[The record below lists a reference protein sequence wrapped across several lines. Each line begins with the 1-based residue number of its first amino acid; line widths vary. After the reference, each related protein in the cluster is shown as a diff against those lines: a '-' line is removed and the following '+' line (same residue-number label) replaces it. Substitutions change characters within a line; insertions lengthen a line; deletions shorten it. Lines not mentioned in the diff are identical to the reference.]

1 MSTAENKEISRRLFE
16 QVWNEGKVE
25 MLESFHTPDWV
36 IKDPYNTVPA
46 SGLEGAKQYV
56 MSYRKAF
63 PDLNFRID
71 EQVAEGETV
80 VNFLTATGTH
90 EGVLLGLPPSH
101 KKASVSAVVKLRFRN
116 GKIAES
122 TSLWDALTF
131 MRIAGGTEMPQAAA
145 ATARA

>member
-1 MSTAENKEISRRLFE
+1 MSAAENKEISRRLFE

-25 MLESFHTPDWV
+25 MLEGFHTPDCV
-36 IKDPYNTVPA
+36 ITDPYNPTA
-46 SGLEGAKQYV
+46 SGLEGAKQYLS
-56 MSYRKAF
+56 SYRKAF
-63 PDLNFRID
+63 PDLNFRMD

-80 VNFLTATGTH
+80 VNFLTVTGTH

-131 MRIAGGTEMPQAAA
+131 MRIAGGTEVPQAAA